1 MTHKGKVPIID
12 DALFD
17 KLERQGRLSGAN
29 TPRSKAQTPAGSAVA
44 TPAGS
49 GDEASRVASGAA
61 TPESASA
68 SLKKKKKLTRNQL
81 KAQAERRKARQLH
94 WLRYVSDHFRYEVL
108 TGSAVL
114 VVQSLRIPTVIRNMV
129 TIKRP
134 LQVGAVNWLTLN
146 DCIDGKGWIPCL

>member
-1 MTHKGKVPIID
+1 MIISHNEEFVGALCAFPSLGGFTRLLMMASPGPEIWQVDAGRMTHKGKVPIVD

-29 TPRSKAQTPAGSAVA
+29 TPRSKAQTPVGSAFA

-61 TPESASA
+61 TPENAA
-68 SLKKKKKLTRNQL
+68 TSLKKKKKLTRNQL

-94 WLRYVSDHFRYEVL
+94 WLRWVFR
-108 TGSAVL
+108 SP
-114 VVQSLRIPTVIRNMV
+114 SL
-129 TIKRP
+129 
-134 LQVGAVNWLTLN
+134 
-146 DCIDGKGWIPCL
+146 

>member
-94 WLRYVSDHFRYEVL
+94 WLRYVSDHLRYEVL

-114 VVQSLRIPTVIRNMV
+114 VVQSLRIPTVIEPQEHGYYQAAPPSWRRQLAN
-129 TIKRP
+129 IK
-134 LQVGAVNWLTLN
+134 
-146 DCIDGKGWIPCL
+146 